1 MDGFYQ
7 EMRYFWLFLY
17 ILFLKHLPAT
27 DNGYPVSMIIKKM
40 RSSVGKHLFD
50 RCGTNINIEKGADFG
65 SGKGITIGSNS
76 GLGINCKVR
85 GPLEIGDN
93 VMMGPDVVIMT
104 NSHNFER
111 IDIPMNI
118 QGSAVPK
125 KVVIGNDVWIGTRA
139 IILPGTTI
147 GNGAIIGAGAV
158 VTKDVPEYGIVG
170 GVPAKLIR
178 SRK

>member
-1 MDGFYQ
+1 
-7 EMRYFWLFLY
+7 MRYFWLFLY

-65 SGKGITIGSNS
+65 SGEGISIGNNS

-125 KVVIGNDVWIGTRA
+125 RVVIGNDVWIGTRV
-139 IILPGTTI
+139 IILPGVAI
-147 GNGAIIGAGAV
+147 GNGAVIGAGAV
-158 VTKDVPEYGIVG
+158 VTKDIPDMAVTAGC
-170 GVPAKLIR
+170 PAKVIKYR
-178 SRK
+178 IGKNS

>member
-1 MDGFYQ
+1 
-7 EMRYFWLFLY
+7 
-17 ILFLKHLPAT
+17 
-27 DNGYPVSMIIKKM
+27 M
-40 RSSVGKHLFD
+40 RSYVGKHLFD
-50 RCGTNINIEKGADFG
+50 RCGMNINIEKGADFG
-65 SGKGITIGSNS
+65 SGDGISIGNNS

-125 KVVIGNDVWIGTRA
+125 RVVIGNDVWIGTRV
-139 IILPGTTI
+139 IILPGVEI
-147 GNGAIIGAGAV
+147 GDGAIIGAGAV
-158 VTKDVPEYGIVG
+158 VTKNIPSMAVVG
-170 GVPAKLIR
+170 GCPAKVIKY
-178 SRK
+178 RK

>member
-1 MDGFYQ
+1 
-7 EMRYFWLFLY
+7 
-17 ILFLKHLPAT
+17 
-27 DNGYPVSMIIKKM
+27 
-40 RSSVGKHLFD
+40 
-50 RCGTNINIEKGADFG
+50 
-65 SGKGITIGSNS
+65 
-76 GLGINCKVR
+76 
-85 GPLEIGDN
+85 
-93 VMMGPDVVIMT
+93 MMGPDVVIMT

-178 SRK
+178 NRK

>member
-1 MDGFYQ
+1 M
-7 EMRYFWLFLY
+7 
-17 ILFLKHLPAT
+17 
-27 DNGYPVSMIIKKM
+27 VIKKM
-40 RSSVGKHLFD
+40 RSSVGKQLFD

-65 SGKGITIGSNS
+65 SGKGILIGNNS
-76 GLGINCKVR
+76 GLGINSKVR

-111 IDIPMNI
+111 IDIPMNM